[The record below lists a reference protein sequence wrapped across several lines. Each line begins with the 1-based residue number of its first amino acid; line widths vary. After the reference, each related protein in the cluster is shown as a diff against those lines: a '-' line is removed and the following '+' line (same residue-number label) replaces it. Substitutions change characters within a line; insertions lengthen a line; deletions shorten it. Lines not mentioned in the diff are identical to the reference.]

1 MSTVIAVK
9 RDPRAKAKQ
18 LRRMGIVPCS
28 VYGASLPASL
38 SVQLDQNTV
47 SKLLRGKDVGSRVEL
62 TLNDKVV
69 PVIIKEI
76 ARDTLKNEVQHIGF
90 QVLKADVKV
99 NGTAHIVLANQE
111 KIGGF
116 VSQVLFEIPYT
127 AYPADLVDTI
137 TIDLTELAVGSSLM
151 VRDLEIANNPRLEL
165 LIDADTLVLSIADV
179 KRAPADGEAREQ

>member
-1 MSTVIAVK
+1 
-9 RDPRAKAKQ
+9 
-18 LRRMGIVPCS
+18 MGIVPCA

-62 TLNDKVV
+62 TLNDKVI

-90 QVLKADVKV
+90 QVLEADAKV
-99 NGTAHIVLANQE
+99 NGTAHIVLVNQE

-116 VSQVLFEIPYT
+116 VSQVLFEIPYA

-137 TIDLTELAVGSSLM
+137 TIDLTEIAVGSSLM